1 MTKRSRKR
9 IILSVLIIIAVIL
22 LAVWIEKDNKA
33 LELNAVTVS
42 SADIPASFSGYRI
55 AHVSDLHNA
64 EMGENNADLLDLLR
78 ECEPDMIAIT
88 GDIIDSRR
96 TNTGVALDFVREA
109 VKIAPCY
116 YTNGNHESRVWNEY
130 KAFEAELREIGVNV
144 LRNETVELEA
154 NGEKITLLGLD
165 DPSFATYDER
175 NVGDPN
181 MLTSLI
187 TTALS
192 GNDYYVVLMA
202 HRPEFFEVYESCG
215 VDLVLSGHAHGG
227 QIRLPFIG
235 GLFSPGQGFFPKY
248 TSGLYTKNET
258 NMVVS
263 RGIGNSRFPFRV
275 ANRPEVVLV
284 ELLSAG
290 E

>member
-1 MTKRSRKR
+1 MQKRPRKKL
-9 IILSVLIIIAVIL
+9 IWLALIIIAAIV
-22 LAVWIEKDNKA
+22 LAVLIERDNKT
-33 LELNAVTVS
+33 LELNRITVR
-42 SADIPASFSGYRI
+42 SADIPAAFSGYRI

-64 EMGENNADLLDLLR
+64 EMGQDNRDLIEMLR
-78 ECEPDMIAIT
+78 ECDPDIIAIT

-96 TNTGVALDFVREA
+96 TDMDIALDLAREA
-109 VKIAPCY
+109 VGIAPCY
-116 YTNGNHESRVWNEY
+116 YTNGNHESRVWKEY
-130 KAFEAELREIGVNV
+130 VEFEAELRDIGVNV
-144 LRNETVELEA
+144 LRNETAELEV
-154 NGEKITLLGLD
+154 NDEKITLLGLD

-187 TTALS
+187 NTALE
-192 GNDYYVVLMA
+192 GNGSYVILMA
-202 HRPEFFEVYESCG
+202 HRPEFFDVYVSCD

-248 TSGLYTKNET
+248 TSGLYTENKT
-258 NMVVS
+258 NMVVN

-275 ANRPEVVLV
+275 ANRPEVVLI
-284 ELLSAG
+284 ELLC